1 MANKIDPFEKI
12 KNARVFHNAVVTVLF
27 FDVVGFTKGTDN
39 ESMKNMVRTLEEC
52 ISDLL
57 WDDYNWDEDDEDNHL
72 VLIPTGDG
80 YAVGFHP
87 TTFNNEKILKITL
100 DLFKLIKNKNIPI
113 RMGLAK
119 GPVIIHNDLNEKNNI
134 FGYGINIAS
143 RVMGIAQENQILI
156 HEDLASEIN
165 RVKKNTLIGE
175 VVFEQEIKH
184 GEIIKVYEI
193 HIPN

>member
-1 MANKIDPFEKI
+1 MINKTDPFEKI
-12 KNARVFHNAVVTVLF
+12 KNARVFHNADVTVLF

-39 ESMKNMVRTLEEC
+39 ESMKNMVRSLEDC

-57 WDDYNWDEDDEDNHL
+57 WNDYNWDEDDKENHL
-72 VLIPTGDG
+72 ILIPTGDG

-87 TTFNNEKILKITL
+87 IAFNHEQILKITL

-119 GPVIIHNDLNEKNNI
+119 GPVIIHNDLNERNNI

-143 RVMGIAQENQILI
+143 RVMTVAQQNQILI

-165 RVKKNTLIGE
+165 RVKKNALIGKIC
-175 VVFEQEIKH
+175 FEQKIKH
-184 GEIIKVYEI
+184 GEKIKVYEI
-193 HIPN
+193 VNN